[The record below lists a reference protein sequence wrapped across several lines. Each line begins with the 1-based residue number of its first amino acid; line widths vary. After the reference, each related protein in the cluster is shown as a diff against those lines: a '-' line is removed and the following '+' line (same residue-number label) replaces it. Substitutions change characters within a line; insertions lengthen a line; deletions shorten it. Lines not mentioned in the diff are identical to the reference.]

1 MVKKFSKLFSLLTVI
16 ALLAT
21 VGAGAAFAQTTTAT
35 LGDGPAN
42 ALMPASGV
50 VRIDPGQ
57 WQWYIFRSQAPISTE
72 VEDED
77 PVTEDA
83 VVDAVLR
90 VQSGAVDFEVWSAN
104 DLNNWINSEDFDA
117 TGIGT
122 QNESLPGDPLTWQG
136 SFEGNN
142 SYYLIVKSRSATA
155 SYYALNVTGNVAF
168 PSTLVLNTET
178 QTAVAQAQPAVS
190 SEEMALTVEKPAAAT
205 VSEPAMATVSEPAAT
220 QLGID
225 AASAVMPTKGNVQIQ
240 PGQWQWYV
248 FTPQVPW
255 TDEVEDEDAV
265 VKYATVDAALRV
277 QSGNVS
283 FMVWSADD
291 LNNWRNGTDFDA
303 TGVGTVNE
311 SLSGDPLFWQGT
323 FEGNNNYYLIVKNTG
338 TQPAVYSLNVTG
350 DVGFPTATSLP
361 IQ

>member
-1 MVKKFSKLFSLLTVI
+1 MLKKFSKLLSVLTVI
-16 ALLAT
+16 ALLVT
-21 VGAGAAFAQTTTAT
+21 VGAGAALAQTVTGTP
-35 LGDGPAN
+35 GDGPAN

-57 WQWYIFRSQAPISTE
+57 WQWYTFRSQAPISTE
-72 VEDED
+72 IEDED
-77 PVTEDA
+77 LVTEDA

-122 QNESLPGDPLTWQG
+122 TNESLPGDPLSWQG

-142 SYYLIVKSRSATA
+142 SFYLIVKSRSTTP
-155 SYYALNVTGNVAF
+155 SFYALNVTGNVAF
-168 PSTLVLNTET
+168 PSTLVLNTDT

-190 SEEMALTVEKPAAAT
+190 SEEMGLTVETPAAAT
-205 VSEPAMATVSEPAAT
+205 VSEPATT
-220 QLGID
+220 QMGFD
-225 AASAVMPTKGNVQIQ
+225 AASAVMPAKGNVQIQ

-248 FTPQVPW
+248 FTPQVPMS
-255 TDEVEDEDAV
+255 TEIEDEDAV
-265 VKYATVDAALRV
+265 IEHAKVDAALRV
-277 QSGNVS
+277 QSGTVS
-283 FMVWSADD
+283 FEVWSADN

-303 TGVGTVNE
+303 TGIGTTNE
-311 SLSGDPLFWQGT
+311 SLSGDPLFWQGN

-338 TQPAVYSLNVTG
+338 AQTAVYSLNVTG
-350 DVGFPTATSLP
+350 DVSFPATTSLP
-361 IQ
+361 VQ

>member
-1 MVKKFSKLFSLLTVI
+1 MVKKFSKLLSVLTII
-16 ALLAT
+16 ALLVT
-21 VGAGAAFAQTTTAT
+21 VGAGAAFAQSVTGTP
-35 LGDGPAN
+35 GDSPAN

-50 VRIDPGQ
+50 VSIAPGQ
-57 WQWYIFRSQAPISTE
+57 WQWYAFRPQVPLSTKI
-72 VEDED
+72 EDED
-77 PVTEDA
+77 PVVEDA
-83 VVDAVLR
+83 IVDAVLR

-122 QNESLPGDPLTWQG
+122 HNESLPGDPLTWQG

-142 SYYLIVKSRSATA
+142 TYYLIVKSRSAES

-168 PSTLVLNTET
+168 PTTLVLNTAT

-190 SEEMALTVEKPAAAT
+190 SEEMGLTVETPAPAT
-205 VSEPAMATVSEPAAT
+205 VSAPAAT
-220 QLGID
+220 QMGID
-225 AASAVMPTKGNVQIQ
+225 AASAVMPAKGNVQIQ

-255 TDEVEDEDAV
+255 TDEIEDEDAV

-277 QSGNVS
+277 QSGAVN
-283 FMVWSADD
+283 FEVWSAND

-303 TGVGTVNE
+303 TGIGTVNE
-311 SLSGDPLFWQGT
+311 ALSGDPLFWQGT

-350 DVGFPTATSLP
+350 DVNFPTTTSLP